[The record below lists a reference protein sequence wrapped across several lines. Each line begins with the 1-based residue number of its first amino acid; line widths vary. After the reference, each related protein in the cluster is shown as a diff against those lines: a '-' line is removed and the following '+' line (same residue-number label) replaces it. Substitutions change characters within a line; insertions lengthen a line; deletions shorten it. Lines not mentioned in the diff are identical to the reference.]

1 MQKTNQEEFRIE
13 KVINRK
19 GNNLYVESEGYD
31 NLFNSWNDKKDIVYI
46 KSVNT
51 FLSHI
56 TILEET
62 LMSKRIYATQTD
74 LKNAT
79 GVDTS
84 KLAAK
89 SNLASFKAKIDKI
102 DVDKFKTISVD
113 LSKLNNA
120 VNNDFA
126 KKTLYDKLVSK
137 VNDNDTSG
145 SD

>member
-19 GNNLYVESEGYD
+19 RNNLYVESEGYD

-62 LMSKRIYATQTD
+62 LMSKRIYATQTH

-89 SNLASFKAKIDKI
+89 SNLASLKAKIDKI

-113 LSKLNNA
+113 LSK
-120 VNNDFA
+120 
-126 KKTLYDKLVSK
+126 
-137 VNDNDTSG
+137 
-145 SD
+145 

>member
-31 NLFNSWNDKKDIVYI
+31 NLFNSWNDKKDIAYI

-51 FLSHI
+51 FQSHI

-89 SNLASFKAKIDKI
+89 SNLASLKAKIDKI

-120 VNNDFA
+120 VNNDLA
-126 KKTLYDKLVSK
+126 KKTLHDKLVSK